1 MTDYRCNASPTRP
14 WPHRWGFFQWATARR
29 RPTSV
34 GTGTYS
40 RLGKIEGD
48 DMSLEVERIMEAL
61 RALAKDTTRRES
73 QRFVAAEQAIK
84 TWLSQTKD
92 LAKQEQM
99 LRELDDEIAEEMDD
113 FRVGLHAH
121 ITRLLKTLA
130 DRA

>member
-1 MTDYRCNASPTRP
+1 
-14 WPHRWGFFQWATARR
+14 
-29 RPTSV
+29 
-34 GTGTYS
+34 
-40 RLGKIEGD
+40 
-48 DMSLEVERIMEAL
+48 MSLEVERIMEAL

-99 LRELDDEIAEEMDD
+99 LRELDDEIADEIED
-113 FRVGLHAH
+113 FRAGLHAH

-130 DRA
+130 ARA